1 MALNGK
7 ELHGLIMRRKDRQA
21 EVKREAQG
29 MLFSTREA
37 EFEYLAERA
46 RSTLQLPVEEI
57 EAERERSRRRKNGIP
72 I

>member
-1 MALNGK
+1 MLNGK
-7 ELHGLIMRRKDRQA
+7 ELHGLIARRKDRQA
-21 EVKREAQG
+21 EVKREAKG
-29 MLFSTREA
+29 EMFATREA
-37 EFEYLAERA
+37 YYESLAERA